1 MLGGVTE
8 QVQISHNIANG
19 AVVTDK
25 IRGLMQ
31 LNNVLKA
38 IHTTV
43 ITLRLMKF
51 YEEQDIPSVAFKEIT
66 RCV

>member
-25 IRGLMQ
+25 INKRAHAVEQ
-31 LNNVLKA
+31 LSKGT
-38 IHTTV
+38 IHTTA
-43 ITLRLMKF
+43 ITL
-51 YEEQDIPSVAFKEIT
+51 V
-66 RCV
+66 